1 MMKQLK
7 YIYLLALLM
16 SFNGIAQEI
25 KWMTLE
31 EAVALQKKAPRKIM
45 MDVYANWC
53 GPCKMLDK
61 NTFQNKDVANYVNK
75 NYYAVKFNGEGN
87 EVVNFNGNTFKN
99 PSYNPAKANTR
110 NSAHQLASYLQI
122 SAYPTIV
129 FFDETGNVIA
139 PIRGYQSPPQL
150 ELYLKMFKD
159 DTHKTI
165 DTQEK
170 FNAYYKAF
178 TPQFVVSQ

>member
-1 MMKQLK
+1 MMKHLK
-7 YIYLLALLM
+7 CICLLVVLI
-16 SFNGIAQEI
+16 SFKGVAQEI
-25 KWMTLE
+25 KWMSLE
-31 EAVALQKKAPRKIM
+31 EAVALQKKNPKKIM

-87 EVVNFNGNTFKN
+87 ETVNFDGKTFKN
-99 PSYNPAKANTR
+99 PNYNPAKANTR

-129 FFDETGNVIA
+129 FFDETGNIIA

-159 DTHKTI
+159 DVHKTI

>member
-1 MMKQLK
+1 MK
-7 YIYLLALLM
+7 YIKYIFLFIVLI
-16 SFNGIAQEI
+16 SVKGQAQEI
-25 KWMTLE
+25 KWMSLG
-31 EAVALQKKAPRKIM
+31 EAMALQKENPKKIM
-45 MDVYANWC
+45 MDVYTNWC

-61 NTFQNKDVANYVNK
+61 NTFHNKDVVDYVNK

-87 EVVNFNGNTFKN
+87 DVIEFNGNTFKN
-99 PSYNPAKANTR
+99 PGYDASRANSR

-129 FFDETGNVIA
+129 FFDEKAGVIA
-139 PIRGYQSPPQL
+139 PIRGYQTPPQL
-150 ELYLKMFKD
+150 ELYLKLFKD
-159 DTHKTI
+159 DAHKTI

-178 TPQFVVSQ
+178 SPQFVDSQ